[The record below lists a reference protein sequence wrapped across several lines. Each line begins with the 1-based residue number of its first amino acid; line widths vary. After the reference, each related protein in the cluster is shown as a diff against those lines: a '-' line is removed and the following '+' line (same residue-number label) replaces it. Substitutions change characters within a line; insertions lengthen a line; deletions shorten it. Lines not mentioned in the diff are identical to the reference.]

1 MLACLILFLY
11 RTWLMARRS
20 ERKVACNSK
29 AKTWTLRNL
38 KIRRGSGVMGILGL
52 VGLASF
58 SFTVPWETR
67 RNMPNAACNSLLHKC
82 VLPPVYS
89 KCMHFKSL
97 SACLGQIAFSIGVSA
112 GTGYQ
117 NSVQK
122 LSKQKSQRS
131 KSHRRSGKTRTPSL
145 SGVVGK
151 SCSSPSPQDR
161 LW

>member
-1 MLACLILFLY
+1 LLACLILFLY
-11 RTWLMARRS
+11 RTWLMTRRS

-29 AKTWTLRNL
+29 AKTWTFRNL

-89 KCMHFKSL
+89 KCMHFKSS
-97 SACLGQIAFSIGVSA
+97 SACLGQIAFSIGISA
-112 GTGYQ
+112 ETGHQ
-117 NSVQK
+117 SSVQQ

-131 KSHRRSGKTRTPSL
+131 KSHRHATNARTPSL
-145 SGVVGK
+145 SSVVGK
-151 SCSSPSPQDR
+151 LYGGSSPRHR
-161 LW
+161 LR